1 MRSLCTNLARNWRFQ
16 FHSAWFKFPAT
27 AILSLLLI
35 SACASRDQPDGPG
48 SRFGVYKKAETV
60 RNLPKSRTGNMP
72 EYTVFGK
79 QYKVMDSAV
88 GFAEEGVASWYGSKF
103 HGRKTSSGEEYDMY
117 AMTAA
122 HKHLPLPTFVRVTD
136 MDSGREIVVKV
147 NDRGPFVGD
156 RIIDLSFAA
165 AKALNMTE
173 RGTAN
178 VRIVALSSHLPG
190 QPQGEAAAPQMAA
203 AQAPETVQPK
213 LAAVP
218 RKLPVTPI
226 AVKGLPAASI
236 GEPSPEVA
244 AIEKPLQ
251 GPAPSLAAARQQS
264 QTTIVVPASA
274 SADPVQGLPES
285 LPTQQSLVIQL
296 GAFKDAANAK
306 SMVATVSQRLG
317 KPAYIEQ
324 DLDKALYRVKMGPF
338 QQGEVVQRTLDE
350 LTNVGI
356 EGYPVTTEL
365 R

>member
-1 MRSLCTNLARNWRFQ
+1 MRSLFTNSVKNWPLQ
-16 FHSAWFKFPAT
+16 FNSAWFKFPVT
-27 AILSLLLI
+27 AILSLLFI
-35 SACASRDQPDGPG
+35 SACASGDQPDGPG
-48 SRFGVYKKAETV
+48 SRFAVYKKVETV
-60 RNLPKSRTGNMP
+60 TNLPKSRTGNMP
-72 EYTVFGK
+72 QYTVFGK

-103 HGRKTSSGEEYDMY
+103 HGRKTSSGEVYDMY

-136 MDSGREIVVKV
+136 VDSGREIVVKV

-178 VRIVALSSHLPG
+178 VRIVTLSSHLPG
-190 QPQGEAAAPQMAA
+190 EAAVPQMAA
-203 AQAPETVQPK
+203 AQPQEVVQPK

-218 RKLPVTPI
+218 RKLAAIPI
-226 AVKGLPAASI
+226 PIEPLPAPSNI
-236 GEPSPEVA
+236 EPSLA
-244 AIEKPLQ
+244 APVGKRPLA
-251 GPAPSLAAARQQS
+251 GPAPSLAQARQQD
-264 QTTIVVPASA
+264 QQTIVVPASA
-274 SADPVQGLPES
+274 SSSPAQGFPQA

-296 GAFKDAANAK
+296 GAFKEVANAQT
-306 SMVATVSQRLG
+306 MVANVSQRLG

-324 DLDKALYRVKMGPF
+324 DLDNALYRVKMGPF
-338 QQGEVVQRTLDE
+338 QQGAILQRTLDE

-356 EGYPVTTEL
+356 EGYPVTTDL

>member
-1 MRSLCTNLARNWRFQ
+1 MRSLFTNSVRNWPVQ
-16 FHSAWFKFPAT
+16 FNSAWFKLPAT
-27 AILSLLLI
+27 AILSLVLM
-35 SACASRDQPDGPG
+35 SACASGDQPDGPG
-48 SRFGVYKKAETV
+48 SRFGVYKKVETV

-72 EYTVFGK
+72 QYTVFGK
-79 QYKVMDSAV
+79 QYKVMDSAE
-88 GFAEEGVASWYGSKF
+88 GFAEEGIASWYGSKF
-103 HGRKTSSGEEYDMY
+103 HGRKTSSGEVYDMY

-136 MDSGREIVVKV
+136 VDSGREIVVKV

-165 AKALNMTE
+165 AKAMNMTE

-190 QPQGEAAAPQMAA
+190 PAAEPQMAA
-203 AQAPETVQPK
+203 ALAPEIVQPT

-218 RKLPVTPI
+218 KKLPVTPI
-226 AVKGLPAASI
+226 RVKDLPAASI
-236 GEPSPEVA
+236 GEPTQALTE
-244 AIEKPLQ
+244 IKKPLA
-251 GPAPSLAAARQQS
+251 GPAPSLAAARQQN

-274 SADPVQGLPES
+274 SAEPVQGLPETV
-285 LPTQQSLVIQL
+285 PTQSLVIQL
-296 GAFKDAANAK
+296 GAFKEVANAQQ
-306 SMVATVSQRLG
+306 MVTNVSQQLG

-324 DLDKALYRVKMGPF
+324 DLDNALYRVKMGPF
-338 QQGEVVQRTLDE
+338 QQGEVLQRTLDE

-356 EGYPVTTEL
+356 EGYPVTTDI